1 MFCVVVRFRHV
12 AGLRSRTASGQAGFT
27 IAELLVALLIGG
39 LVVASAAL
47 VLNLTMGQEE
57 RSSGSI
63 AGSNSAFRT
72 GSRFADDV
80 ASVGPVAGVT
90 DLVAVGVTGCASSA
104 AVLRLVGP
112 SPTGDVL
119 VRSYDRVTTDGTTKL
134 LRRECTGA
142 TLAAATSAAAKNST
156 VVTDLDPD
164 AGSVAVAC
172 DGGAAVS
179 SSCRVVQ
186 MDVRTRQGDQF
197 SVRGTIGA
205 ALTPTATTTPVA
217 IQAPE
222 SGTCTIPASA
232 TTWGATGGAA
242 GGNGTNHNNDPTVY
256 TYDDTNQRRSF
267 LKFDLTQPCAD
278 VSPAWPTLPG
288 GRNITNVVL
297 HVAYMG
303 KTSDSCWI
311 FPGISYDGQV
321 LEPLNDASIWSES
334 TLTGANMPGGVRSG
348 FSYNFNVASPG
359 SLSAHTNTAI
369 TDAVKHWYASND
381 WVNNG
386 WRLSRSSAG
395 DTCGKSNKF
404 ASRFESN
411 TALRPKLVIS
421 WGP

>member
-134 LRRECTGA
+134 LRRQCTGA
-142 TLAAATSAAAKNST
+142 TLAAATSAASDNTT
-156 VVTDLDPD
+156 VVTDLDPAAD
-164 AGSVAVAC
+164 SVVVTC
-172 DGGAAVS
+172 DGAAVS

-197 SVRGTIGA
+197 GVRGTIGA
-205 ALTPTATTTPVA
+205 ALAPTATTTPVA
-217 IQAPE
+217 IQAPA
-222 SGTCTIPASA
+222 SGTCTIMASA
-232 TTWGATGGAA
+232 TTWGATGGYA
-242 GGNGTNHNNDPTVY
+242 GSNSANHNNDPTMY
-256 TYDDTNQRRSF
+256 TYNDTNQRRSF

-278 VSPAWPTLPG
+278 ATPAWPTLPG
-288 GRNITNVVL
+288 GRNITTVKL
-297 HVAYMG
+297 YLAYTG
-303 KTSDSCWI
+303 KTSDSCGI

-334 TLTGANMPGGVRSG
+334 TLTGANMPGGVRGG
-348 FSYNFNVASPG
+348 FSYSFNVANQG
-359 SLSAHTNTAI
+359 SLTEHINTSI
-369 TDAVKHWYASND
+369 TDAVKHWYAAND

-386 WRLSRSSAG
+386 WRLSRSGAG

-411 TALRPKLVIS
+411 AALRPRLVIS